1 MRRREFLA
9 GLTAVSFA
17 SGATAED
24 QPRIVILHSG
34 FPNVTPIDRLFE
46 ALRDL
51 GYENGHTAAI
61 DLLAGEGD
69 PGRLKALVAELAAKR
84 PNVVIAITSPA
95 VRALKS
101 AGVSSPVVFA
111 FVPDPVGLGF
121 VSSLAHPGGN
131 FTGVTYS
138 EAVLGGKRLELLLD
152 ALPNIKRVAVLWSRM
167 FPENLALLESI
178 RESAAAHGIDL
189 IPCEMNGVG
198 DLAAAFDKATRA
210 GAQAA
215 VFITDNAL
223 FGHRKE
229 VAQLA
234 LTHHLPSVHS
244 FEPEVRDGGLMA
256 FGPQLGWS
264 YQRAAALAA
273 RILKGAR
280 PADLP
285 VEEPTAFSL
294 VINGKTAAA
303 LGIAFPPAILLR
315 ADEVIE

>member
-1 MRRREFLA
+1 MRRRDLLVGLA
-9 GLTAVSFA
+9 AVSL
-17 SGATAED
+17 ATRAMAEERP
-24 QPRIVILHSG
+24 QITILHSG
-34 FPNVTPIDRLFE
+34 FPNLTPIDRLFE

-51 GYENGHTAAI
+51 GYENGRTAAI

-69 PGRLKALVAELAAKR
+69 RGRLKVIVAELAAKT
-84 PNVVIAITSPA
+84 PDVVIAITSPA
-95 VRALKS
+95 VLALKS
-101 AGVSSPVVFA
+101 VGISSPVVFA
-111 FVPDPVGLGF
+111 FVPDPVGLGI

-138 EAVLGGKRLELLLD
+138 EPVLGGKRLELLLD
-152 ALPNIKRVAVLWSRM
+152 ALPNLKRIAVLWSRM
-167 FPENLALLESI
+167 FPENLAVLKSV
-178 RESAAAHGIDL
+178 RESAAAHGIEL
-189 IPCEMNGVG
+189 ISCEMGGVD
-198 DLAAAFDKATRA
+198 DLAAAFDNATRS

-234 LTHHLPSVHS
+234 LTHHLPSIHS

-264 YQRAAALAA
+264 YQRAAALAG

>member
-1 MRRREFLA
+1 
-9 GLTAVSFA
+9 
-17 SGATAED
+17 
-24 QPRIVILHSG
+24 VILHSG
-34 FPNVTPIDRLFE
+34 FPKRTPIDRLFE

-51 GYENGHTAAI
+51 GYENGRTATI
-61 DLLAGEGD
+61 DLLGGEGD
-69 PGRLKALVAELAAKR
+69 SGRLRAIVAELKAQR

-95 VRALKS
+95 VLALKD
-101 AGVSSPVVFA
+101 ARVASPVVFA
-111 FVPDPVGLGF
+111 FVPDPVGLGI

-138 EAVLGGKRLELLLD
+138 EPALGGKRLELLLD
-152 ALPNIKRVAVLWSRM
+152 ALPHVKRVAVLWSRR
-167 FPENLALLESI
+167 FAENLAILESV
-178 RESAAAHGIDL
+178 REAAAAHGIQL
-189 IPCEMNGVG
+189 ISSEMNGVD
-198 DLAAAFDKATRA
+198 DLAAAFDKATGA

-229 VAQLA
+229 VAELA
-234 LTHHLPSVHS
+234 LKHRLPSVHS
-244 FEPEVRDGGLMA
+244 FDLEVRDGALMS

-264 YQRAAALAA
+264 YNHAAHLADQ
-273 RILKGAR
+273 ILKGAT

-285 VEEPTAFSL
+285 VEEPTAFSF
-294 VINGKTAAA
+294 VVNARTAAA